1 MSLVGTLGKIA
12 MGVVAAKAASSMMR
26 GGGSGGGLGGM
37 LGGALG
43 GGQGGQQGQQGGGL
57 GGMLGGALGGGQGQQ
72 GGGGG
77 LGGMLGGALGGGGG
91 AGGLAGGL
99 GSLLGGAQQQDQGA
113 QGGGLGGLLGGQS
126 QQGGAGG
133 LGGLLDSLG
142 GGAGG
147 AAGGSLGGMLNAQ
160 LTGQQEAEPE
170 PQAAQEEEAKILIRA
185 MLNSAKC
192 DGNFDAAEQEKI
204 LKQMGDISQE
214 DADFIHDEI
223 NQPLDVQG
231 FISSVPGPMQQQ
243 AYLMSLLAIDLDT
256 QEEAQYLDQLVKGF
270 GMSEQQSNE
279 IHAKLGVPA
288 LYG

>member
-43 GGQGGQQGQQGGGL
+43 GGQGQQQGGGGL

-72 GGGGG
+72 QGGGG
-77 LGGMLGGALGGGGG
+77 LGGLLGGALGGGAG

-99 GSLLGGAQQQDQGA
+99 GSLLGGGAQQEGQ

-142 GGAGG
+142 GGAGQAG
-147 AAGGSLGGMLNAQ
+147 AGGF
-160 LTGQQEAEPE
+160 
-170 PQAAQEEEAKILIRA
+170 IRA

-192 DGNFDAAEQEKI
+192 DGNFDASEQEKI

-214 DADFIHDEI
+214 DADFINTEI
-223 NQPLDVQG
+223 NSPLDVQG

-243 AYLMSLLAIDLDT
+243 VYLMSILAIDLDS

-270 GMSEQQSNE
+270 GMSEQQSND

>member
-12 MGVVAAKAASSMMR
+12 MGVVAAKAAGSMMR
-26 GGGSGGGLGGM
+26 GGGSVGGLGGM

-43 GGQGGQQGQQGGGL
+43 GGQGQQQGGGGL

-72 GGGGG
+72 QGGGG
-77 LGGMLGGALGGGGG
+77 LGGLLGGALGGGGAG

-99 GSLLGGAQQQDQGA
+99 GSLLGGGAQQPEQ

-142 GGAGG
+142 GGAGQAG
-147 AAGGSLGGMLNAQ
+147 AGGSLGGMLNAQ
-160 LTGQQEAEPE
+160 LTGQQAAEPE
-170 PQAAQEEEAKILIRA
+170 PEPAQEEEAKILIRA

-192 DGNFDAAEQEKI
+192 DGNFHASEQEKI

-214 DADFIHDEI
+214 DADFINTEI
-223 NQPLDVQG
+223 NTPLDVQG

-243 AYLMSLLAIDLDT
+243 VYLMSILAIDLDS